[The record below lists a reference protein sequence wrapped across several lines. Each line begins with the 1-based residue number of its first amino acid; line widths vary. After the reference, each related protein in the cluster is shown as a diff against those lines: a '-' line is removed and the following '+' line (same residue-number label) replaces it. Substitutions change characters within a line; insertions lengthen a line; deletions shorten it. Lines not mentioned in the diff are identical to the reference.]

1 MGQPG
6 TLVWTELRATPTRS
20 VLGEVG
26 SLPTFGSTDV
36 WVGGFIFPPQ
46 GCSKDPCPCL
56 PVCARCFCLQGEMAQ
71 PLAAASALT
80 SLSGGPTGGPKGRA
94 VGRVVSWDA
103 AVVEPGICQSKPQVT
118 PSHGPRH
125 IFPGFPSIHHFLN
138 KYTQA
143 VFSIPVCDFL
153 ELGVPLPPL
162 PGV

>member
-1 MGQPG
+1 MD
-6 TLVWTELRATPTRS
+6 RTPCHPHQVCSWGGGLSAYIWKYRS
-20 VLGEVG
+20 LGG
-26 SLPTFGSTDV
+26 GL
-36 WVGGFIFPPQ
+36 GFIFPPQ